1 MHAGSCSKFTA
12 MLEGSATGQNIAYKI
27 LNIEIYKD
35 LQRFIRD
42 LQNHK
47 DLQICEDL

>member
-1 MHAGSCSKFTA
+1 
-12 MLEGSATGQNIAYKI
+12 MLDLAANSRQCLRGQQQGKIAYKI
-27 LNIEIYKD
+27 LNLEVYKD